1 MKCPKIIKK
10 ILTIT
15 ALCGMVNS
23 ASAGLIKTDIVMIV
37 DESGSMSTVQTNLV
51 NNIGLFASILAAG
64 GVDAQF
70 ALVGYGSSSSTS
82 GSNYIRSLTDFVNAT
97 DFALAAANLVAS
109 GGTEPAFDASA
120 FALNALTNESGNFTF
135 RNDAVK
141 NLIIYTDEPSNG
153 DSEYDYAS
161 TDALIKS
168 NNALYNAVL
177 QGNSAINSLGGL
189 ATGNGGQ
196 VFDLLGLNTT
206 DQSVVTAFVETFA
219 NAKLQET
226 LDFCTLNPSDPACVS
241 VGVPE
246 PASLAIFALGL
257 MGLAGRRKLTIK

>member
-37 DESGSMSTVQTNLV
+37 DESGSMSTVQSNLI
-51 NNIGLFASILAAG
+51 NNIGLFASILADG

-70 ALVGYGSSSSTS
+70 ALVGYGSSVRTG
-82 GSNYIRSLTDFVNAT
+82 GSNYIRSLTDFVNAAG
-97 DFALAAANLVAS
+97 FATAAANLVVNGA
-109 GGTEPAFDASA
+109 TEPAFDASA
-120 FALNALTNESGNFTF
+120 FALNALVSENANFSF

-153 DSEYDYAS
+153 DSEYNFNK
-161 TDALIKS
+161 TDALLKS

-177 QGNSAINSLGGL
+177 QGDSTISSLGGL

-196 VFDLLGLNTT
+196 VFDLQGLNTT

-226 LDFCTLNPSDPACVS
+226 LDFCTLNPSDPACVN
-241 VGVPE
+241 VDVPE
-246 PASLAIFALGL
+246 PTSLAIFALGL
-257 MGLAGRRKLTIK
+257 IGLAGRKKLAVK